1 MSLRD
6 SLRIVALYCIQTSG
20 MPTPLKTTSSLSAPL
35 IESDPVEATDPYL
48 RKLGERVRDTR
59 ARHGMTRR
67 MLAHD
72 SGVSERYLAQLESG
86 RGNFSIVLLRRVA
99 AALDVSI
106 SSLVSE
112 EEPSVEYEL
121 IAERMRRLD
130 DVELAEASLLL
141 AQRFGDGIARMERI
155 ALIGLRGAG
164 KSTLGQALARRLNWR
179 FVELSREVEREA
191 GIGVTEIFNL
201 WGQAAYRR
209 YERRAIER
217 LVRTR
222 NHVVIAT
229 GGGLVAELGSFERL
243 LASCY
248 AVWLQATPEDHWERV
263 VRKDGDNRVRGGA
276 GEAQAMA
283 DMRRILAQ
291 RERLYRKADARLG
304 TTGKSPAQSLRELLH
319 LIEEAR
325 LAKRAEVNYV

>member
-1 MSLRD
+1 MAISK
-6 SLRIVALYCIQTSG
+6 SA
-20 MPTPLKTTSSLSAPL
+20 TSSTSAAQVDFNTADA
-35 IESDPVEATDPYL
+35 SDPYL
-48 RKLGERVRDTR
+48 RKLGERVRDAR

-106 SSLVSE
+106 SSLVSD

-121 IAERMRRLD
+121 IAERLRRLD
-130 DVELAEASLLL
+130 DAELAQASSLL
-141 AQRFGDGIARMERI
+141 ARRFGDGITRMDRV

-164 KSTLGQALARRLNWR
+164 KSTLGRALARRLNWQ
-179 FVELSREVEREA
+179 FVELSGEVEREA
-191 GIGVTEIFNL
+191 GVGVPEIFNL

-222 NHVVIAT
+222 NHIVIAT
-229 GGGLVAELGSFERL
+229 GGGLVAEVGSFERL

-263 VRKDGDNRVRGGA
+263 VGKAGDNRVRGGG

-291 RERLYRKADARLG
+291 RERLYRKADARLD
-304 TTGKSPAQSLRELLH
+304 TSGKSSAQSLRELLN
-319 LIEEAR
+319 LVGEAQ
-325 LAKRAEVNYV
+325 AGTG

>member
-1 MSLRD
+1 MLN
-6 SLRIVALYCIQTSG
+6 LLMATL
-20 MPTPLKTTSSLSAPL
+20 LKAPGAVSPSPSQPHPNGACASA
-35 IESDPVEATDPYL
+35 PYL
-48 RKLGERVRDTR
+48 RILGERVRDAR

-86 RGNFSIVLLRRVA
+86 RGNLSIVLLRRVA
-99 AALDVSI
+99 AAIDISI
-106 SSLVSE
+106 SNLVSE
-112 EEPSVEYEL
+112 DQPPIEFQL
-121 IAERMRRLD
+121 LTERLRRLGPS
-130 DVELAEASLLL
+130 ELTQASSIL
-141 AQRFGDGIARMERI
+141 ARRFGDGVERLERV

-164 KSTLGQALARRLNWR
+164 KSTLGRGLARRLNWD
-179 FVELSREVEREA
+179 FVELSREVAREA
-191 GIGVTEIFNL
+191 GVGVTEIFNL

-222 NHVVIAT
+222 NRIVIAT
-229 GGGLVAELGSFERL
+229 GGGLVAELSSFEPL

-248 AVWLQATPEDHWERV
+248 VVWLQATPEDHWERV
-263 VRKDGDNRVRGGA
+263 VRKAGDYRVRAGA

-291 RERLYRKADARLG
+291 RERLYCKADSHLD
-304 TTGKSPAQSLRELLH
+304 TSDKSPAQSLRELLR
-319 LIEEAR
+319 LVADAR
-325 LAKRAEVNYV
+325 AKASSG

>member
-1 MSLRD
+1 MTM
-6 SLRIVALYCIQTSG
+6 A
-20 MPTPLKTTSSLSAPL
+20 TPQKTTADPL
-35 IESDPVEATDPYL
+35 INQAARFNDSATGDPYL
-48 RKLGERVRDTR
+48 RKLGERVRDAR

-86 RGNFSIVLLRRVA
+86 SGNLSIVLLRRVA
-99 AALDVSI
+99 SAIDVALSN
-106 SSLVSE
+106 LVSE
-112 EEPSVEYEL
+112 DEPPLEFGL
-121 IAERMRRLD
+121 LAEQLRRLD
-130 DVELAEASLLL
+130 ETQLAEAAAILTR
-141 AQRFGDGIARMERI
+141 RFGNGAGRMERV

-164 KSTLGQALARRLNWR
+164 KSTLGRRLARNLNWR
-179 FVELSREVEREA
+179 FIELSREIEREA
-191 GIGVTEIFNL
+191 GVGVNEIFNL

-209 YERRAIER
+209 YERQAVER
-217 LVRTR
+217 LVRER
-222 NHVVIAT
+222 RHVVIAT

-263 VRKDGDNRVRGGA
+263 VRKEGDDRVRGGA

-291 RERLYRKADARLG
+291 RERLYRKADARLD
-304 TTGKSPAQSLRELLH
+304 TSGKSPAQSVRELVRLVSQ
-319 LIEEAR
+319 AR
-325 LAKRAEVNYV
+325 NRAARTG